1 MGFSIGLLISAPHS
15 LVILLLLL
23 LLLLL
28 YHQRKIEI
36 FYGQL
41 CYWEEFM
48 RFKSVIGESQD
59 GLTRIRM
66 L

>member
-15 LVILLLLL
+15 LVTLL

-36 FYGQL
+36 FYGQC

-48 RFKSVIGESQD
+48 RFESVIGESRD